1 MALRLLDGIVD
12 IYMPDAKFDDPA
24 VARSL
29 CGVAHYPRVNRACL
43 REMHRQVGDLLLDVD
58 GVAVRGLIVRHL
70 VLPGSLAG
78 IREVLRFVAEHLSR
92 STYLNLMD
100 RYRPCHEATRIR
112 GRPAGSQRRA
122 SRGAA
127 VRAVAGPPSS
137 GRLAWRHQTDIPD
150 PRASWIGAGCLAA
163 LCWLEQPAIEDALVV
178 RYAACGVECVHH
190 DVARSGSGDTEPL
203 SQRFIRCRHCGL
215 PHNLSD
221 ELCPITGKPIRRRR
235 QGTAPDRPSEASAG
249 AHHDDR
255 AEPIPLVQHR
265 SKSSDARPA
274 VQAERSTPQH
284 PLLDHVIGDKY
295 RVRAVIGEG
304 GMGTV
309 YEAEHLTIGRKVAI
323 KVLNRAHL
331 GRREAVARFHQEAR
345 AAGAIGHPNICEIYD
360 VGALGDGSPYLVMER
375 LYGKTLADRI
385 NLEGALPFEDVIA
398 ALTQVLSAL
407 VAAHEKNII
416 HRDIKPENIFLSERV
431 GCAPVVKILDFGIS
445 KFEGEDPELSL
456 TRTGMVMGTPF
467 YMAPEQARGE
477 VIDHRVDVYACGVI
491 LYEAL
496 TGRRPFIASNYN
508 ALVVQI
514 LATQP
519 KDPREVRPAIPAGF
533 VPLIFKALAKKREDR
548 FRDANEFLREL
559 LLLQE
564 ELARSPTPKEIA
576 RMVEAAKQSVPPP
589 PLPSSPPLSSDSVDI
604 PVVFSE
610 TGTGNHPVIDP
621 STAEILAAQAQA
633 EAEDEPTVVDDS
645 EEIQAVLASHR
656 RPSRVRMPTDP
667 GADDVHDTIVD
678 PSGEMLR
685 ELWAQLP
692 PGQNPQARMHNH
704 DAAVDATQRTSQ
716 LDGQGADEALRRV
729 EAGRSERP
737 PAAGRCVVVADGD
750 EPTEADAPPTERLQ
764 PNKPRRST
772 EAAPR
777 KDPRGLAA
785 YMAMA
790 EGQPARRRPSASG
803 VGKGAGKQPKERT
816 PVPGRDPAPRPSG
829 IAVARVQPVPR
840 PDRPPVV
847 QRPEHPR
854 RHVEQAPRAV
864 PPPTSAAASDGV
876 DPDDD
881 AVTTLF
887 VSSEGGRNG
896 SSQGAETKTTDR
908 SSARS
913 SDSSPTIPRTPRPPG
928 TPRL

>member
-1 MALRLLDGIVD
+1 M
-12 IYMPDAKFDDPA
+12 
-24 VARSL
+24 
-29 CGVAHYPRVNRACL
+29 
-43 REMHRQVGDLLLDVD
+43 Q
-58 GVAVRGLIVRHL
+58 
-70 VLPGSLAG
+70 AG
-78 IREVLRFVAEHLSR
+78 
-92 STYLNLMD
+92 
-100 RYRPCHEATRIR
+100 
-112 GRPAGSQRRA
+112 
-122 SRGAA
+122 
-127 VRAVAGPPSS
+127 
-137 GRLAWRHQTDIPD
+137 
-150 PRASWIGAGCLAA
+150 
-163 LCWLEQPAIEDALVV
+163 
-178 RYAACGVECVHH
+178 
-190 DVARSGSGDTEPL
+190 
-203 SQRFIRCRHCGL
+203 
-215 PHNLSD
+215 
-221 ELCPITGKPIRRRR
+221 
-235 QGTAPDRPSEASAG
+235 
-249 AHHDDR
+249 
-255 AEPIPLVQHR
+255 
-265 SKSSDARPA
+265 
-274 VQAERSTPQH
+274 RSTPQH
-284 PLLDHVIGDKY
+284 PLLDCVVGDKY
-295 RVRAVIGEG
+295 RIRAVIGEG

-360 VGALGDGSPYLVMER
+360 VGALSDGSPYLVMER

-385 NLEGALPFEDVIA
+385 NLEGALPFDDVIA

-477 VIDHRVDVYACGVI
+477 GIDHRVDVYACGVI

-548 FRDANEFLREL
+548 FRDANEFLKEL

-589 PLPSSPPLSSDSVDI
+589 PLPSSPPLSSDSIDI

-610 TGTGNHPVIDP
+610 TGTGNHPVFDP
-621 STAEILAAQAQA
+621 STAEVLAAQA
-633 EAEDEPTVVDDS
+633 EVEDEPTVVDDR
-645 EEIQAVLASHR
+645 EEIQAVLASQR
-656 RPSRVRMPTDP
+656 RPSRVRIPTDA

-716 LDGQGADEALRRV
+716 LDGPDADEVLRRV

-737 PAAGRCVVVADGD
+737 PAAGRYLVVSDGD
-750 EPTEADAPPTERLQ
+750 EPTEAGTPPTEGLQ
-764 PNKPRRST
+764 PGKPRCST
-772 EAAPR
+772 DAASG

-790 EGQPARRRPSASG
+790 EGQPARRRPSAPGTS
-803 VGKGAGKQPKERT
+803 KGAGKPPKDRAS
-816 PVPGRDPAPRPSG
+816 VPGRASAPRPSG
-829 IAVARVQPVPR
+829 IAIARVQAVPR
-840 PDRPPVV
+840 PDRPLAVP
-847 QRPEHPR
+847 RPEDPR
-854 RHVEQAPRAV
+854 RHAEQASRAV
-864 PPPTSAAASDGV
+864 PPPTSTAATDSV

-887 VSSEGGRNG
+887 VSPESGRNA
-896 SSQGAETKTTDR
+896 SAQGAETKTTDR

-913 SDSSPTIPRTPRPPG
+913 SDGSPTIPRTPRPPG
-928 TPRL
+928 TPRP

>member
-1 MALRLLDGIVD
+1 
-12 IYMPDAKFDDPA
+12 
-24 VARSL
+24 
-29 CGVAHYPRVNRACL
+29 
-43 REMHRQVGDLLLDVD
+43 
-58 GVAVRGLIVRHL
+58 
-70 VLPGSLAG
+70 
-78 IREVLRFVAEHLSR
+78 
-92 STYLNLMD
+92 
-100 RYRPCHEATRIR
+100 
-112 GRPAGSQRRA
+112 
-122 SRGAA
+122 
-127 VRAVAGPPSS
+127 VRAGP
-137 GRLAWRHQTDIPD
+137 
-150 PRASWIGAGCLAA
+150 
-163 LCWLEQPAIEDALVV
+163 
-178 RYAACGVECVHH
+178 
-190 DVARSGSGDTEPL
+190 
-203 SQRFIRCRHCGL
+203 
-215 PHNLSD
+215 
-221 ELCPITGKPIRRRR
+221 
-235 QGTAPDRPSEASAG
+235 
-249 AHHDDR
+249 
-255 AEPIPLVQHR
+255 
-265 SKSSDARPA
+265 
-274 VQAERSTPQH
+274 STPEH
-284 PLLDHVIGDKY
+284 PLLGCVVGDKY
-295 RVRAVIGEG
+295 RIRAVIGEG

-360 VGALGDGSPYLVMER
+360 VGALSDGSPYLVMER

-385 NLEGALPFEDVIA
+385 NLEGALPFDDVIA

-548 FRDANEFLREL
+548 FRDANEFLKEL

-610 TGTGNHPVIDP
+610 TGTGNHPVFDP
-621 STAEILAAQAQA
+621 STAEVLAAQS
-633 EAEDEPTVVDDS
+633 EVEDEPTVVDDS
-645 EEIQAVLASHR
+645 EEIQAVLASQR
-656 RPSRVRMPTDP
+656 RPSRARIPTDAE
-667 GADDVHDTIVD
+667 ADDVHDTIVD

-692 PGQNPQARMHNH
+692 PGQNPQTRMHNH

-716 LDGQGADEALRRV
+716 LDGPGADEVLRRV

-737 PAAGRCVVVADGD
+737 PAAGRYVVVSDGD
-750 EPTEADAPPTERLQ
+750 GPTEAGAPTTEGLQ
-764 PNKPRRST
+764 PGKPRCST
-772 EAAPR
+772 DAASG

-790 EGQPARRRPSASG
+790 EGQPAHRRPSAPGAS
-803 VGKGAGKQPKERT
+803 KGAGKQTKERASM
-816 PVPGRDPAPRPSG
+816 PGRGPAPRTSG
-829 IAVARVQPVPR
+829 IAIARVQAVPR
-840 PDRPPVV
+840 PDRPLAVPS
-847 QRPEHPR
+847 PEEPR
-854 RHVEQAPRAV
+854 RHAEQASRAV
-864 PPPTSAAASDGV
+864 PPPTRTAATDSI

-887 VSSEGGRNG
+887 VSPESGRNG
-896 SSQGAETKTTDR
+896 SAQGTEAKTTDR

-913 SDSSPTIPRTPRPPG
+913 SDSSPMIPRTPRPPG
-928 TPRL
+928 TPRP